1 MKSKCDFLRIAAA
14 FCFIGL
20 ALVIFLGIGKPC
32 FFSED
37 VSVPVIA
44 LHIIGSILIAVGLF
58 WMKPSMAV
66 LGSVIMLE
74 PWLLFMLYDY
84 SKLLL
89 DSVGGSIFGVIFEVL
104 WLLLFIL
111 LLFIQVEVILMIR
124 VFVSKKNQ
132 AYRGL
137 KASVIPLL
145 GAVNI
150 LRTTNYWD
158 FAAWCEFFVFLLW
171 AAGLILA
178 GLSAQWR
185 EKENDVTDAMNKKP
199 GTELRYTDKERIA
212 EFKRQL
218 DAGNI
223 TQEQFDEKK
232 KQILERY

>member
-74 PWLLFMLYDY
+74 PWLLFMLYDCWKA
-84 SKLLL
+84 SH
-89 DSVGGSIFGVIFEVL
+89 GASIFVVAFYMILV
-104 WLLLFIL
+104 WLP
-111 LLFIQVEVILMIR
+111 LFIQVEVILMIR

-132 AYRGL
+132 ALRGL
-137 KASVIPLL
+137 KASVIPLF

-150 LRTTNYWD
+150 LRATNYWD

-185 EKENDVTDAMNKKP
+185 EKENDVTAAMNKKP

-223 TQEQFDEKK
+223 TQEQFDGKK

>member
-1 MKSKCDFLRIAAA
+1 MKSKDDILRIAAA

-44 LHIIGSILIAVGLF
+44 LHIIGAILIAVGLF

-74 PWLLFMLYDY
+74 PWLLFMLYDCLKA
-84 SKLLL
+84 SSS
-89 DSVGGSIFGVIFEVL
+89 DGVGGFIVGVIAVAF
-104 WLLLFIL
+104 WL

-132 AYRGL
+132 ALRGL

-150 LRTTNYWD
+150 LRATNYWD

-185 EKENDVTDAMNKKP
+185 EKENDATDATDKKP
-199 GTELRYTDKERIA
+199 GTKLRYTDEERIA

>member
-20 ALVIFLGIGKPC
+20 ALVIFLGMGKPC
-32 FFSED
+32 FFSV

-74 PWLLFMLYDY
+74 PWLLFMLDCLKALSSYCGG
-84 SKLLL
+84 
-89 DSVGGSIFGVIFEVL
+89 DSIVGVIAEAF
-104 WLLLFIL
+104 WRWLFIL
-111 LLFIQVEVILMIR
+111 LLVIQVEVILMIR

-132 AYRGL
+132 ALRGL

-145 GAVNI
+145 GAVII

-185 EKENDVTDAMNKKP
+185 EKENDATDAMNKKP
-199 GTELRYTDKERIA
+199 GTKLRYTDEERIA

>member
-20 ALVIFLGIGKPC
+20 ALVIFLGMGKPC
-32 FFSED
+32 FFSV

-74 PWLLFMLYDY
+74 PWLLFMLDCLKALSSYCGG
-84 SKLLL
+84 
-89 DSVGGSIFGVIFEVL
+89 DSIVGVIAEAF
-104 WLLLFIL
+104 WRWLFIL
-111 LLFIQVEVILMIR
+111 LLVIQVEVILMIR

-132 AYRGL
+132 ALRGL

-145 GAVNI
+145 GAVII

-178 GLSAQWR
+178 GL
-185 EKENDVTDAMNKKP
+185 
-199 GTELRYTDKERIA
+199 
-212 EFKRQL
+212 
-218 DAGNI
+218 
-223 TQEQFDEKK
+223 
-232 KQILERY
+232 

>member
-20 ALVIFLGIGKPC
+20 ALVIFLGMGKPC
-32 FFSED
+32 FFSV

-74 PWLLFMLYDY
+74 PWLLFMLDCLKAL
-84 SKLLL
+84 SSHCGG
-89 DSVGGSIFGVIFEVL
+89 DSIVGVIAEAF
-104 WLLLFIL
+104 WRWLFIL
-111 LLFIQVEVILMIR
+111 LLVIQVEVILMIR

-132 AYRGL
+132 ALRGL

-145 GAVNI
+145 GAVII

-185 EKENDVTDAMNKKP
+185 EKENDATDAMNKKP
-199 GTELRYTDKERIA
+199 GTKLRYTDEERIA

>member
-1 MKSKCDFLRIAAA
+1 
-14 FCFIGL
+14 
-20 ALVIFLGIGKPC
+20 
-32 FFSED
+32 
-37 VSVPVIA
+37 
-44 LHIIGSILIAVGLF
+44 
-58 WMKPSMAV
+58 
-66 LGSVIMLE
+66 
-74 PWLLFMLYDY
+74 
-84 SKLLL
+84 
-89 DSVGGSIFGVIFEVL
+89 
-104 WLLLFIL
+104 
-111 LLFIQVEVILMIR
+111 MIR

-132 AYRGL
+132 ALRGL

-150 LRTTNYWD
+150 LRATNYWD

>member
-1 MKSKCDFLRIAAA
+1 MKSKDDILRIAAA

-74 PWLLFMLYDY
+74 PWLLFMLHDCLKA
-84 SKLLL
+84 SSS
-89 DSVGGSIFGVIFEVL
+89 DGVGGFIVGVIAVAF
-104 WLLLFIL
+104 WL

-132 AYRGL
+132 ALRGL

-150 LRTTNYWD
+150 LRATNYWD